1 MISII
6 QQIKTLSPRELLPHI
21 QLLAKKHIFSS
32 NVTLKEKI
40 LLLLLANKLENDSVV
55 VEVGTYLCGSA
66 VIIAEANKNCNLF
79 CFDTFDDLPT
89 VSNHTQ
95 LIKNSL
101 GEGKSR
107 TLENVKEFIKEYENI
122 NLVKV
127 DGRDSVVNDWN
138 KMIDVYFEDGNHWE
152 PTLSKN
158 IEYWTQWVKPN
169 GYMILHDYRP
179 YLKEG
184 TWGRFPDVEKV
195 VAKLQQDSRW
205 TFIDFVDSMAIFQK
219 V

>member
-1 MISII
+1 MNSII
-6 QQIKTLSPRELLPHI
+6 QQINNCTPRELIAHI
-21 QLLAKKHIFSS
+21 PTLANKHIFSIG
-32 NVTLKEKI
+32 VTLKEKI
-40 LLLLLANKLENDSVV
+40 LLLLMSKQLCNNSIV

-66 VIIAEANKNCNLF
+66 AIIAEANKNCKLF
-79 CFDTFDDLPT
+79 CVDTFDDIPT
-89 VSNHTQ
+89 GPNHAQ
-95 LIKNSL
+95 MISNSL

-127 DGRDSVVNDWN
+127 DGRDAVANDWN
-138 KMIDVYFEDGNHWE
+138 TMIDVYFEDGNHWE

-169 GYMILHDYRP
+169 GYMILHDHRP
-179 YLKEG
+179 NLKEG
-184 TWGRFPDVEKV
+184 TWGRYPDVEKV
-195 VAKLQQDSRW
+195 VAKLQQDSQW
-205 TFIDFVDSMAIFQK
+205 TFIDLVDSMAIFQK

>member
-6 QQIKTLSPRELLPHI
+6 QQINNSTTKD
-21 QLLAKKHIFSS
+21 LLAHIPNLASKHIFSS
-32 NVTLKEKI
+32 NVTYKEKI
-40 LLLLLANKLENDSVV
+40 LLLLLANKLTNDSTV

-66 VIIAEANKNCNLF
+66 VIIAEANKNCKLF

-89 VSNHTQ
+89 VSNHAQ

-107 TLENVKEFIKEYENI
+107 SLENVKEFIKEYKNI
-122 NLVKV
+122 NLIKV
-127 DGRDSVVNDWN
+127 DGRDSIVNDWN
-138 KMIDVYFEDGNHWE
+138 KMIDLYFEDGNHWE

-158 IEYWTQWVKPN
+158 IEYWTQWVKSN

-179 YLKEG
+179 HLKEG

-195 VAKLQQDSRW
+195 VAKLRQDKQW
-205 TFIDFVDSMAIFQK
+205 KFIDFVDSMAIFQK

>member
-1 MISII
+1 
-6 QQIKTLSPRELLPHI
+6 
-21 QLLAKKHIFSS
+21 
-32 NVTLKEKI
+32 
-40 LLLLLANKLENDSVV
+40 LLLANKLTNDSIV

-66 VIIAEANKNCNLF
+66 VIIAEANKNCKLF
-79 CFDTFDDLPT
+79 CFDTFDDLPA
-89 VSNHTQ
+89 VSNQAQ

-122 NLVKV
+122 NLIKV
-127 DGRDSVVNDWN
+127 DGRDSTVNDWN

-158 IEYWTQWVKPN
+158 IEYWTQWVKTN

-179 YLKEG
+179 QLKEG
-184 TWGRFPDVEKV
+184 TWGRFPDVEKI
-195 VAKLQQDSRW
+195 VAKLQQDKQW
-205 TFIDFVDSMAIFQK
+205 KFIDFVDSMAIFQK

>member
-1 MISII
+1 MVPY
-6 QQIKTLSPRELLPHI
+6 IKR
-21 QLLAKKHIFSS
+21 LAKKHVFSS
-32 NVTLKEKI
+32 NVTYKEKI
-40 LLLLLANKLENDSVV
+40 LLLLLAEKLSNDSVV
-55 VEVGTYLCGSA
+55 VEVGTYLCASA
-66 VIIAEANKNCNLF
+66 SIIAEANKKCKLF

-89 VSNHTQ
+89 VHNHIQ
-95 LIKNSL
+95 LIAKSL

-107 TLENVKEFIKEYENI
+107 TLENVKEFVKEYENI
-122 NLVKV
+122 NLIKV
-127 DGRDSVVNDWN
+127 DGRNSVVTDWN
-138 KMIDVYFEDGNHWE
+138 TMIDVYFEDGNHWE

-179 YLKEG
+179 HLKEG
-184 TWGRFPDVEKV
+184 IWGKFPDVEKV
-195 VAKLQQDSRW
+195 VANLQQDIRW